1 MNHVIAQEHFEL
13 FKECLA
19 SESFEPSNVVDLL
32 CVKSI
37 NWEISQQRL
46 INFFPLSKS
55 ILLSRFIELFL
66 ASPSFTKPLYSYRFS
81 FEETGGSDEIG
92 KYKFLVAVNDTW
104 GRYETKQMW
113 TFGTFCTISFPTK
126 TTTSKRIESEGSN
139 LKGNILYRHLDANF

>member
-1 MNHVIAQEHFEL
+1 MQYFEL
-13 FKECLA
+13 FEECLA
-19 SESFEPSNVVDLL
+19 SASFEPSNVVDLL

-46 INFFPLSKS
+46 IIFFPLSKS

-104 GRYETKQMW
+104 GRYETK
-113 TFGTFCTISFPTK
+113 
-126 TTTSKRIESEGSN
+126 
-139 LKGNILYRHLDANF
+139 